1 MKASCEEVES
11 EVASGIHRPQNQRQ
25 NGYHVEERQVAGR
38 YDDLVW
44 VSDLKLLTDFE
55 QVRT

>member
-25 NGYHVEERQVAGR
+25 NGYRVEERQVAGR